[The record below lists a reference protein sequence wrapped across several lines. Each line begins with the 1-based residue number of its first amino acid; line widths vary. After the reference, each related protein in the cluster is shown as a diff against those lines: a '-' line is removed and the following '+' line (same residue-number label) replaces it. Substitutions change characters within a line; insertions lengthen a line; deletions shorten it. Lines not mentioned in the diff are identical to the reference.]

1 MCLSIQHRP
10 SKFVAQLCFCLLN
23 MGAIA
28 SAESLVDPT
37 QPYNARST
45 SRTER
50 PRAAATL
57 QLEAILHGSQR
68 RLAIIN
74 GQLVHEGDRIANNLI
89 EAITP
94 TSVRY
99 SRQGQQHTLS
109 LSSASVPEK
118 QLNIRPANL
127 TQLVKDGPP

>member
-1 MCLSIQHRP
+1 MCLSLQHRQ
-10 SKFVAQLCFCLLN
+10 SKFIAQLCVCLLN
-23 MGAIA
+23 LGAIA

-37 QPYNARST
+37 QPYNARSP
-45 SRTER
+45 SRVDG
-50 PRAAATL
+50 PRAVATL
-57 QLEAILHGSQR
+57 QLEVILHGSQR

-99 SRQGQQHTLS
+99 SCQGKQHTLS
-109 LSSASVPEK
+109 LSSASLPEK
-118 QLNIRPANL
+118 QLSIRPANL
-127 TQLVKDGPP
+127 TQLVKDGQP